1 MSKFPFKRCCLLAA
15 VFAACAAAPL
25 LAEDI
30 DVTPTISDGIA
41 WYNAQNWPVEN
52 KAWNDTARYFAR
64 LPGR

>member
-1 MSKFPFKRCCLLAA
+1 MSKVLPNYCCLLA
-15 VFAACAAAPL
+15 VFLPACAAAL
-25 LAEDI
+25 FAEDI
-30 DVTPTISDGIA
+30 DVTPTVADVIA